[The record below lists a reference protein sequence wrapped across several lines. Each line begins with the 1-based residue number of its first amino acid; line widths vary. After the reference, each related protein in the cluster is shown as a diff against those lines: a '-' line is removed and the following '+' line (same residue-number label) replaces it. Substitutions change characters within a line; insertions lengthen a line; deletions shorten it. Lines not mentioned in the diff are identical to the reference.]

1 MLRAAIVLLLAA
13 AGGVAVPVAADEP
26 APRYDQIRLAAS
38 AAKEVDTDTLIA
50 VMYKEHQSE
59 TQATAANEV
68 NRAVSWALEEAKKAQ
83 VDVHTSS
90 YRTQPVYQ
98 KQHIR
103 GWRVYQSLQLQARD
117 AQRLSTLLGT
127 LQERLSIQSLHNA
140 LSDEARKAA
149 EDALVADALKAFQHR
164 AGLIAT
170 TLGRQGHRIVSLDL
184 NSSGSHPPPAPMMRA
199 TIAESAAQVAPPSI
213 ETGTAKVE
221 VHVSG
226 TIELDPA
233 SK

>member
-1 MLRAAIVLLLAA
+1 MLRTATIVLLAA
-13 AGGVAVPVAADEP
+13 ASTVVTPVAASEP

-38 AAKEVDTDTLIA
+38 AAREVDTDTLIA
-50 VMYKEHQSE
+50 VLYKEHQSE
-59 TQATAANEV
+59 EQATAANEV
-68 NRAVSWALEEAKKAQ
+68 NRAVSWAIEEAKKAQ
-83 VDVHTSS
+83 VDVRTSS

-103 GWRVYQSLQLQARD
+103 GWRVYQSIRLEAKD

-140 LSDEARKAA
+140 LSDEAHKAA
-149 EDALVADALKAFQHR
+149 EDTLVTDALRAFQQR
-164 AGLIAT
+164 AELIAV
-170 TLGRQGHRIVSLDL
+170 TLGRVGHRIVALDL
-184 NSSGSHPPPAPMMRA
+184 NSTGAHPPPGPMMRTA
-199 TIAESAAQVAPPSI
+199 MAEASAQVAAPSI
-213 ETGTAKVE
+213 EAGTARVE

-233 SK
+233 VK